1 MKCERVALCA
11 YEGPSFVEAKR
22 TSPVYTGCTSKEV
35 ALWFIACYWHLC
47 PAGFFSG
54 PIREEGTTCPMR
66 CVYLSL
72 SRLHS
77 QGLGYGPR
85 MHIV

>member
-1 MKCERVALCA
+1 VSALRCVPTKDRA
-11 YEGPSFVEAKR
+11 SLKQKEPHPYIWGVPQKR
-22 TSPVYTGCTSKEV
+22 WRSGLSLATGIF
-35 ALWFIACYWHLC
+35 AQL
-47 PAGFFSG
+47 GFSLA
-54 PIREEGTTCPMR
+54 RSCVEGTTCPMR

-85 MHIV
+85 MHTV